1 MNISAALTLLSMVAY
16 AAGAV
21 KSIQKAAQLT
31 NTVSAAL
38 PGAVLPTDAF
48 PELLGSTLVNGG
60 TGTVATAVSS
70 ASNPV
75 GTTVNHGSTTHQS
88 IGAHI
93 YPGIPYDAYYN
104 PYFPAGYPGY
114 GTGLYPGFHSG
125 PYKSYLRWAY
135 PGLSAG
141 FYPGFLHSTR
151 HGFSSPLYPGL
162 LEASQHGL
170 FGGAYSRYL
179 SGVYPGLFG
188 GEYGS
193 LYGSRFFGNGAL
205 EKVRT
210 HLAGYQTEVTLT
222 VDPLTGLPVPV
233 TVPVANRVVTIER
246 LVPFPSPFPVS
257 VPSPY
262 PVPFPLPHPGVN
274 KPVSSTTHIGSTTTV
289 SQGAAVVPAVDGAP
303 VVSGQQEAVAQTQSH
318 VNIS

>member
-1 MNISAALTLLSMVAY
+1 MKISAALTLLSMVAY

-21 KSIQKAAQLT
+21 KTIQKAAKLT
-31 NTVSAAL
+31 NTVAAAL
-38 PGAVLPTDAF
+38 PGAVLPTEAF

-70 ASNPV
+70 TSNPV
-75 GTTVNHGSTTHQS
+75 GTSVSHGTTTHQVT
-88 IGAHI
+88 GTNI
-93 YPGIPYDAYYN
+93 YPGIPGDAYYN

-125 PYKSYLRWAY
+125 AYKSYLRWAY

-141 FYPGFLHSTR
+141 FYPGFFHSTR

-210 HLAGYQTEVTLT
+210 HFAGYQREVTVT
-222 VDPLTGLPVPV
+222 VDPLTGLPAPV
-233 TVPVANRVVTIER
+233 TIPVANRVVTIER
-246 LVPFPSPFPVS
+246 FVPFPSPYPVP
-257 VPSPY
+257 VPAPY
-262 PVPFPLPHPGVN
+262 PAPFPLPHPGVSN
-274 KPVSSTTHIGSTTTV
+274 PVSSTTQIGSTTTV
-289 SQGAAVVPAVDGAP
+289 SQGGLVTPVPGGADL
-303 VVSGQQEAVAQTQSH
+303 VSGQQEAVAQTQAH
-318 VNIS
+318 VNV